1 MDTNALSD
9 FTQEELIDIKQRVE
23 SWPDYKKQNY
33 TAIFGKK
40 NRVSPFAGTLCDT
53 LLATPHVE

>member
-33 TAIFGKK
+33 TAIFGEILS
-40 NRVSPFAGTLCDT
+40 VDFCMTQ
-53 LLATPHVE
+53 